1 MPCMKFVL
9 FAFIRRNCLDQSTN
23 VVSQLAASNPMNVP
37 KKTPIIAEENE
48 NDPQSFPS
56 SPVNTK
62 PKISVERL
70 SMPQVSKVQAMSNRN
85 SIKVPSHVLTRRS
98 PDSHKNL
105 RAKTVRIGKIRWPP
119 PLNPDEVDNANQQR
133 FSLSFLERSS
143 PIIHSISRRMLV
155 QRRIQEEIHG
165 NKSIAREIS
174 PSIDLKPI
182 KKSSPVERKTP
193 SGRRSQPKEPVVID
207 QRKKSPS
214 INPSIDRA
222 SPLTDDG
229 EMSTNEIVARN
240 QPSRL
245 DFHKTLTPMIGKEN
259 FELRKKLF
267 EHSDDFS
274 FTGEILICFSN
285 SRSFSSFRC
294 CSLSIE

>member
-1 MPCMKFVL
+1 MPSNGI
-9 FAFIRRNCLDQSTN
+9 A
-23 VVSQLAASNPMNVP
+23 QLAAANPLNAP
-37 KKTPIIAEENE
+37 KKTPTIVEEDE
-48 NDPQSFPS
+48 IDPQSFPS
-56 SPVNTK
+56 SPLSTK

-70 SMPQVSKVQAMSNRN
+70 SMSQIDSKSSKMHSTSSRIPV
-85 SIKVPSHVLTRRS
+85 KVPSHVFTRRS

-119 PLNPDEVDNANQQR
+119 PLNPEEVDSANQER
-133 FSLSFLERSS
+133 FASLLSNKKPR
-143 PIIHSISRRMLV
+143 HNSISRRMLV

-165 NKSIAREIS
+165 SKVIQNGHPP
-174 PSIDLKPI
+174 PSEPAPT
-182 KKSSPVERKTP
+182 KKTTPDERKTP
-193 SGRRSQPKEPVVID
+193 SGRRSQTTEILLHE
-207 QRKKSPS
+207 QRKKSP
-214 INPSIDRA
+214 ITNPSIGRG

-274 FTGEILICFSN
+274 FTGKNLLFLFFHSQ
-285 SRSFSSFRC
+285 
-294 CSLSIE
+294 